1 MPTSQ
6 HYFSKPDAVEQVKN
20 RLFKQLACYCC
31 ALHTFLIFFFWY
43 CDVYFL
49 AFINIGSVALW
60 LLGIYYL
67 QQQKSH
73 ISLHLFCLEVTL
85 HSILVCA
92 TLGMAYGFQYY
103 LWTIASLILLDIR
116 LKLKLASVL
125 ALGLVVAFAML
136 FELFDNVPNTFIFSE
151 LAPYIHFINVLI
163 CGLPSIYTIGHI
175 REITFSHRYQLATL
189 AAKDPLTSLFNRRYA
204 KELINN
210 AQEDCL
216 ATSRQMCVIMA
227 DIDHFKAVNDKF
239 GHDAGDEV
247 LIDVALRLSRYAL
260 HSDIAVRWGGE
271 EFLLVLINCD
281 LEQAQ
286 ARAENIRRDIAMH
299 DFYGETLKVTMSF
312 GIAQWHPAI
321 PFSVAV
327 QLADD
332 ALYASKAK
340 GRNCTTATAPS
351 QTTNLG

>member
-20 RLFKQLACYCC
+20 RLFKQLAYYCC

-49 AFINIGSVALW
+49 ALINIGSVTLW
-60 LLGIYYL
+60 MLGIYYL
-67 QQQKSH
+67 HQQKSH
-73 ISLHLFCLEVTL
+73 ISLRLFCVEVTL

-92 TLGMAYGFQYY
+92 TLGMTYGFQYY
-103 LWTIASLILLDIR
+103 LWTIASLILLDYR
-116 LKLKLASVL
+116 LKLKLASAL
-125 ALGLVVAFAML
+125 ALGLVIAFAAL
-136 FELFDNVPNTFIFSE
+136 FELFDNVQNTFIFSE

-189 AAKDPLTSLFNRRYA
+189 AAKDPLTNLFNRRYA

-227 DIDHFKAVNDKF
+227 DIDHFKSVNDKF

-247 LIDVALRLSRYAL
+247 LVEVALRLSRFAL
-260 HSDIAVRWGGE
+260 NSDIAVRWGGE

-286 ARAENIRRDIAMH
+286 TRAESIRRDIATQG
-299 DFYGETLKVTMSF
+299 FYGDTHNVTMSF
-312 GIAQWHPAI
+312 GIAQWHPAL

-340 GRNCTTATAPS
+340 GRNCTTTTTAGHTS
-351 QTTNLG
+351 QLS